1 MQFFPD
7 QKEECAQAMT
17 GKYILPQNLV
27 VSSGKRDSAA
37 VTMKIPASESL
48 GIWTV
53 FTLKIINKVLATS
66 MVSLPVSPFFS
77 PRRLFVPG
85 DNKREN

>member
-1 MQFFPD
+1 MQFFAD
-7 QKEECAQAMT
+7 QKGECAQAMT

-48 GIWTV
+48 GI
-53 FTLKIINKVLATS
+53 
-66 MVSLPVSPFFS
+66 
-77 PRRLFVPG
+77 
-85 DNKREN
+85 